1 MVALE
6 NHNKPV
12 ALFFH
17 ILHINVLG
25 TNHYAVAAVLCR
37 RIQQRIVSFIVRNSH
52 VDEAELSRLMMETG
66 ELASDVGSV
75 VGAEQAVSLGLCDE
89 VGTLHDALEILHDMI
104 DQRRSRQKQK
114 QP

>member
-1 MVALE
+1 
-6 NHNKPV
+6 
-12 ALFFH
+12 
-17 ILHINVLG
+17 
-25 TNHYAVAAVLCR
+25 
-37 RIQQRIVSFIVRNSH
+37 
-52 VDEAELSRLMMETG
+52 MMETG

-104 DQRRSRQKQK
+104 DQRRSQQKQK